1 MKELQK
7 ISTSIVSLNE
17 GAKLSLAKALSKPQ
31 TQQQKESIKKS
42 TGVYTQYTEKRK
54 NPKIINRG
62 KITYYIYDE
71 KVVVSVGCEQYI
83 SYNQYDNWNR
93 QGINQFIDKLKKSED
108 GEYANV
114 IDQMSL
120 AVRCG
125 IRGSS
130 TTKPKEVEL

>member
-1 MKELQK
+1 M
-7 ISTSIVSLNE
+7 
-17 GAKLSLAKALSKPQ
+17 
-31 TQQQKESIKKS
+31 
-42 TGVYTQYTEKRK
+42 K
-54 NPKIINRG
+54 NPKIITRG

-71 KVVVSVGCEQYI
+71 KVVVSVVCEQYI

-93 QGINQFIDKLKKSED
+93 QGINQFIDILKKSEG

-130 TTKPKEVEL
+130 TTKPKEVES